1 MKAAV
6 LRLGWWKF
14 WAEEGG
20 GQSHFSILFIPED
33 KGVFLKFFQV
43 AHLTQGG
50 LLAWH
55 VAVMQQLKCHQSVC
69 VEHMSC
75 AATMSLGSGLAFVVV

>member
-1 MKAAV
+1 M
-6 LRLGWWKF
+6 LGLSWWKF

-33 KGVFLKFFQV
+33 RGVLLRFFQA

-55 VAVMQQLKCHQSVC
+55 TAVMQWLKCHQSVC
-69 VEHMSC
+69 VEHVHC
-75 AATMSLGSGLAFVVV
+75 AATTSLGSGLAFVVV